1 MNCLPID
8 YLLRTRTG
16 RSGPDT
22 FVRNTV
28 LIGLIVWLA
37 LSGLSFF
44 AYHKVEV
51 DVVRGFATG
60 LLFLVTAVVMLT
72 LPLRQVQKDAAV
84 HTSFYGGRCYQEIL
98 GSLIRPREI
107 LDQIAWHSARTYVR
121 TSTPWAAL
129 IAGLWILAQPS
140 LAVYFLQGLLL
151 WIPGSTLFVWAT
163 SYPAQQFAIY
173 NSQARDGLV
182 ASLGET
188 LVRMVTAVPVG
199 LCLLVAWI
207 ALINGKY
214 AVMAGCLLGY
224 LCLTMLMC
232 RQVAATGIERLPDLR
247 HKVSEFSRRWL
258 GRRNRYVLAWSDNP
272 IVVRERRRDAGR
284 VPGQLLGALLW
295 QFPLA
300 GAVLLLAGSAFT
312 EIRPAEY
319 AGAIDGILI
328 LCGGVQ
334 MCLASRRCSG
344 AIVAEV
350 ESQTLESMQN
360 TRLHAREL
368 VSGWLQVGTYP
379 RLLES
384 VVILAG
390 LMLLSDGAV
399 APSSALAFL
408 LAPGLGAALGLAAS
422 CAANRQNASRAQSE
436 SMTLAVFG
444 YFVLVFVYVV
454 VRPESWTIP
463 WSLLLVLYMVAVFCF
478 AMNGLLR
485 KIEIRA

>member
-188 LVRMVTAVPVG
+188 LVRMVTAVPV
-199 LCLLVAWI
+199 LL
-207 ALINGKY
+207 
-214 AVMAGCLLGY
+214 
-224 LCLTMLMC
+224 
-232 RQVAATGIERLPDLR
+232 
-247 HKVSEFSRRWL
+247 
-258 GRRNRYVLAWSDNP
+258 
-272 IVVRERRRDAGR
+272 
-284 VPGQLLGALLW
+284 
-295 QFPLA
+295 
-300 GAVLLLAGSAFT
+300 
-312 EIRPAEY
+312 
-319 AGAIDGILI
+319 
-328 LCGGVQ
+328 
-334 MCLASRRCSG
+334 
-344 AIVAEV
+344 
-350 ESQTLESMQN
+350 
-360 TRLHAREL
+360 
-368 VSGWLQVGTYP
+368 
-379 RLLES
+379 
-384 VVILAG
+384 
-390 LMLLSDGAV
+390 
-399 APSSALAFL
+399 
-408 LAPGLGAALGLAAS
+408 
-422 CAANRQNASRAQSE
+422 
-436 SMTLAVFG
+436 
-444 YFVLVFVYVV
+444 
-454 VRPESWTIP
+454 
-463 WSLLLVLYMVAVFCF
+463 
-478 AMNGLLR
+478 
-485 KIEIRA
+485 